1 MSRISLDLMSRTTHG
16 GWNALRGIGYAEVG
30 NLRLVPT
37 SSFPHIRR
45 RYQIPAANHKMSC
58 KLSYP
63 FQVRTW
69 GRVGPVFALVALLRH
84 WLSRPGHCYYLLAY
98 GDPSLD
104 LARGSYL
111 PNLRL
116 PVPYIGFCR
125 HKEFLSSELRSPLPT
140 HLRLYHH
147 RRKTRW
153 IHWAMQTS

>member
-1 MSRISLDLMSRTTHG
+1 MSRTTHG

-58 KLSYP
+58 ELSYP

-116 PVPYIGFCR
+116 PVPYIGFFR